1 MSKFSIKP
9 AQHYLLRNERRL
21 QIVGYSSIGLILVIA
36 ALMLC
41 PPTYTGL
48 ANAAE
53 NDTATRA
60 TASTISVGLGGD
72 VTTGSSTV
80 SGNGELSYGS
90 TTLNVTTNNKT
101 GYKLYLNSGNNR
113 TTLKNESDTN
123 VSQTINSLTQ
133 NTIGTSMAG
142 NTWGYALS
150 TEAINASSTFRALST
165 TSTEIDEQ
173 TTASTSGQTFRYNL
187 GFGAHVDN
195 ALPAGNYTNTVLISV
210 IANPLPPD
218 ISDITYMQEITSE
231 LCANTEEGYIKQLL
245 DSRDNKSYWV
255 AKMKDGNCWMT
266 QNLALD
272 ITTAGLKAA
281 DTDITAD
288 WNSSSR
294 YKPVDTEYAIQLSG
308 SRVYGNETRSWNLS
322 GEGKNQWILG
332 APINGKNCDNTTTD
346 FSTCTKI
353 GLVKVDNTWSPTF
366 EAKEMVFNVP
376 NTNYTG
382 QTIYSAVDY
391 DNKTYDAH
399 YLIGNYYFW
408 NTATAGTGGSI
419 TVADQ
424 NATGSICPKGW
435 RLPSNSGDST
445 FETLLSAYGITS
457 NASNSSD
464 DTNAMPDPTSGI
476 YNIAGAPL
484 YFVRGGGIAISTN
497 TSEFLSVIYNF
508 AWQNHT
514 WTSTSYKAGAN
525 SNYAYYLY
533 FGSPNDV
540 RPSNQ
545 YRQRYDGY
553 TVRCVAR

>member
-1 MSKFSIKP
+1 MSKFIIKP
-9 AQHYLLRNERRL
+9 AQHYLLRDERRL
-21 QIVGYSSIGLILVIA
+21 QIVGYSSVGLILVIA
-36 ALMLC
+36 TLMLC

-53 NDTATRA
+53 DDTATRA
-60 TASTISVGLGGD
+60 ATSTISVGLGGD

-218 ISDITYMQEITSE
+218 ISDITYMQEMTPEICSSMIE
-231 LCANTEEGYIKQLL
+231 DQQYQLI
-245 DSRDNKSYWV
+245 DSRDNQKYYISRL
-255 AKMKDGNCWMT
+255 KDGNCWMT

-272 ITTAGLKAA
+272 ITTAGLKAS

-322 GEGKNQWILG
+322 GGGKNQWILG
-332 APINGKNCDNTTTD
+332 APINGKSCNNTTTD

-353 GLVKVDNTWSPTF
+353 GLVRVDDSWSPTF

-419 TVADQ
+419 TVAGQ

-445 FETLLSAYGITS
+445 FETLLSAYGIAS

-464 DTNAMPDPTSGI
+464 DTNAIPNPTSGI

-484 YFVRGGGIAISTN
+484 YFVRGGGIGISTN
-497 TSEFLSVIYNF
+497 TSEYLSYI
-508 AWQNHT
+508 
-514 WTSTSYKAGAN
+514 
-525 SNYAYYLY
+525 
-533 FGSPNDV
+533 
-540 RPSNQ
+540 
-545 YRQRYDGY
+545 
-553 TVRCVAR
+553 